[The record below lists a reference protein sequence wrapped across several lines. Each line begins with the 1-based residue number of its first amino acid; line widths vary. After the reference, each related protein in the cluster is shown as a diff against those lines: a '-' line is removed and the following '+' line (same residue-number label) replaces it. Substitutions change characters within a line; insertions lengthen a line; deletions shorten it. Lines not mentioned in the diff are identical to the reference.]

1 MTDTMQTHADKREL
15 SIGDRQRQRIIQTAY
30 DICIEQGFSKVTING
45 IAKRAGI
52 TRTLIYHYF
61 EDKDAVADAMV
72 TSIVQDLVT
81 EPLREWNDQRVHGNL
96 HEAIKNLVVLMR
108 TVIDESSLFS
118 SRMIGYANGQLYL
131 QFIDRTS
138 SQISDFILEYAFD
151 DLHAL
156 HTLPIKNLRENLIIL
171 IIGMFGIIRQYPLV
185 SDETIRDVAVQT
197 LRLESF
203 TQNSVAE
210 RQHAARTLTTGHQEY
225 QPAS

>member
-1 MTDTMQTHADKREL
+1 MTASMQKNSDSKNL
-15 SIGDRQRQRIIQTAY
+15 SIGDRQRQRIVQTAY
-30 DICIEQGFSKVTING
+30 DICIEQGFSKVTLNG

-72 TSIVQDLVT
+72 TSIVEDLVT
-81 EPLREWNDQRVHGNL
+81 EPLYKWNEQRVHGNL
-96 HEAIKNLVVLMR
+96 HKAIKSLVALMR

-138 SQISDFILEYAFD
+138 TQITDFILEHAFE

-156 HTLPIKNLRENLIIL
+156 HTLPIKNLRENLIVL
-171 IIGMFGIIRQYPLV
+171 IIGMFGIIRQYPMI

-197 LRLESF
+197 LRLEQF
-203 TQNSVAE
+203 TQANVIE
-210 RQHAARTLTTGHQEY
+210 RQEAAAHLHPQDGQ
-225 QPAS
+225 